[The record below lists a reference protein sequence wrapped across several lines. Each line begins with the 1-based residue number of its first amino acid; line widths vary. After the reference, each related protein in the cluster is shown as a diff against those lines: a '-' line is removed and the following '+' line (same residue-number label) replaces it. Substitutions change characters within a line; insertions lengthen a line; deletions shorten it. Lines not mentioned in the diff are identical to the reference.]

1 MILDVPAGPDAPSRR
16 MLVVEDEPVLGDA
29 LGAWF
34 QACGF
39 AVERAKSLAEARIRL
54 AGAPFHATLLDVR
67 LPDGDGLSLLE
78 SVRPTRTV
86 VISATPD
93 EDRYLQLGVLHHLPK
108 PLELRELERLVRDIA
123 AEADAA

>member
-1 MILDVPAGPDAPSRR
+1 MILDARRR

-34 QACGF
+34 EACGF
-39 AVERAKSLAEARIRL
+39 EVARAKSLAEARVQL

-67 LPDGDGLSLLE
+67 LPDGDGLSLLTTA
-78 SVRPTRTV
+78 RPNRTV

-93 EDRYLQLGVLHHLPK
+93 EDRYLRLGVVHHLPK
-108 PLELRELERLVRDIA
+108 PLELRTLEHLVRHIA
-123 AEADAA
+123 ADANAA